1 MIVSENLVI
10 QQPLFQFITAFNNF
24 SLGKVVWEQ
33 YQKFAVPTIENATLS
48 LEQAVNIIPT
58 FTPAEAIK
66 QKEIIQA
73 VTSNVKPLLEFIEAE
88 KAEEFSQFR
97 NASLA
102 FFCILEQIEKE
113 LDKAA
118 SQDDTARAV
127 FHHMTRSRKNP
138 AILKYL
144 K

>member
-1 MIVSENLVI
+1 MVVSENLII
-10 QQPLFQFITAFNNF
+10 QRPLFQFITAFNNF

-33 YQKFAVPTIENATLS
+33 YQKFAVPAIENATLS
-48 LEQAVNIIPT
+48 LEQAVSLIST
-58 FTPAEAIK
+58 FTPEEAAK
-66 QKEIIQA
+66 QKEIIQT
-73 VTSNVKPLLEFIEAE
+73 VTSSVKPLLELIEGE
-88 KAEEFSQFR
+88 KAEEFEQFR

-102 FFCILEQIEKE
+102 FFYILEQIEKE

-118 SQDDTARAV
+118 SQEDTTRAV

-138 AILKYL
+138 AIIKYL